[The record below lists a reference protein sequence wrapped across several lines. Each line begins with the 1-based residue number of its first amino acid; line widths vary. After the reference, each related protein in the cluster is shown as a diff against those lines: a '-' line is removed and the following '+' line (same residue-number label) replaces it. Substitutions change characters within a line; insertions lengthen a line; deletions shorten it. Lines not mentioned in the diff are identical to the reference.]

1 MRPGTFRLFPLLTMV
16 LALAACTAPPL
27 NDHINLV
34 PVSDKADIESGLS
47 MSYFYGS
54 HDNSL
59 NEVACHADG
68 SCLYGGHALST
79 DKYHPQLDSLVIRT
93 RNRHALD
100 WARTY
105 QIQDVINNNTGLIAT
120 ADGGALLYGNSLLTD
135 GLVAGLT
142 PVYEKINAQGVP
154 EWGGEQ
160 DKGKTKLF
168 TSFTNG
174 IRLSDGGY
182 ALAGSSDIG
191 GQWRGTVLRLD
202 SAGKQVWFTSVDD
215 VEQASFLL
223 YLTELP
229 DKHILGVGFNKTN
242 HNPTLYDLAPNGHLT
257 RSWTLPMAG
266 SEFPVG
272 ISNTSTGPAILA
284 QVKRPNGEQAALLV
298 RLGWKEKLESAT
310 LYRYTNGFQPNNLA
324 VMPNQ
329 KLCLFGATSSED
341 HPQSLAFTIDSS
353 GHPVSAIALKG
364 NGVFQDATLASPTEI
379 LFAGGRSIGADQ
391 RDSGI
396 IVTWTPSVD
405 NEYGVLSGIERVPTK
420 PRMEIANEAE
430 QQLSTKSVIRNF
442 NPMEM
447 TSRLVSGGPLSK
459 KASTP
464 ASGRA
469 SRQQ

>member
-1 MRPGTFRLFPLLTMV
+1 MRTRKFGLPPLLAML

-27 NDHINLV
+27 NDHITLV

-47 MSYFYGS
+47 MTYFYGS
-54 HDNSL
+54 HDSTL

-68 SCLYGGHALST
+68 SCLYGGHALSK
-79 DKYHPQLDSLVIRT
+79 DNNHPQLDSLVIRT
-93 RNRHALD
+93 RNQHALD

-142 PVYEKINAQGVP
+142 PVYEKINAQGAP

-174 IRLSDGGY
+174 IRLSGGGF
-182 ALAGSSDIG
+182 ALTGSSNIG
-191 GQWRGTVLRLD
+191 GRWRGTVLRLD
-202 SAGKQVWFTSVDD
+202 SAGNQVWFTSV
-215 VEQASFLL
+215 ENGGQASFLL

-229 DKHILGVGFNKTN
+229 DKHILGVGFDRPNNNLTF
-242 HNPTLYDLAPNGHLT
+242 YDLGPNGHLT
-257 RSWTLPMAG
+257 RSWTLQMAG

-298 RLGWKEKLESAT
+298 RLDWKEKLESAT
-310 LYRYTNGFQPNNLA
+310 LYRFTNGFQPNDL
-324 VMPNQ
+324 VVLP
-329 KLCLFGATSSED
+329 KRELCLFGATSSED

-353 GHPVSAIALKG
+353 GRPISAIALKG
-364 NGVFQDATLASPTEI
+364 DAVFQDGTLTGPTEI
-379 LFAGGRSIGADQ
+379 LFAGGRSIGTDQ

-405 NEYGVLSGIERVPTK
+405 NDHGVLSGIERAPAK
-420 PRMEIANEAE
+420 PRLEFANDAE
-430 QQLSTKSVIRNF
+430 QKLSTKSVIRHF

-447 TSRLVSGGPLSK
+447 TSRLVSGGPRPK
-459 KASTP
+459 KALTP
-464 ASGRA
+464 AAGRA
-469 SRQQ
+469 NRQR